1 MNNLKSLREYF
12 LLSQRELGEKIGLG
26 QSNYFRMEQGTLNP
40 SVRLGRLLN
49 YFCEQMF
56 FCEEFDITQKISDF
70 RKKFKIKKKPSKFK
84 ERMLMGFHD
93 LNYSSI
99 DENIEELFP
108 NKDAYFGMPFVGS
121 YCYEN
126 PEDKLIQKEAV
137 ELFSYKLEKLSPR
150 KREIFDLYLDE
161 NNFSEIARKLN
172 ITREGVRQSVNLTLD
187 QLGKNLRRSRN
198 LFGRI

>member
-70 RKKFKIKKKPSKFK
+70 RKKRKK
-84 ERMLMGFHD
+84 RIL
-93 LNYSSI
+93 
-99 DENIEELFP
+99 
-108 NKDAYFGMPFVGS
+108 
-121 YCYEN
+121 
-126 PEDKLIQKEAV
+126 
-137 ELFSYKLEKLSPR
+137 
-150 KREIFDLYLDE
+150 LY
-161 NNFSEIARKLN
+161 
-172 ITREGVRQSVNLTLD
+172 
-187 QLGKNLRRSRN
+187 
-198 LFGRI
+198 